1 MTTDFRTV
9 GLSAQESL
17 ERSLAADPE
26 FRDLWERS
34 AFAREVSLAVL
45 HYRTAAGLTIEQ
57 LAERLGVD
65 PEVVGVLE
73 DGEDDPGIG
82 TLRLLSERLGLRFT
96 IDIHPGSPSGVEMTY
111 SVA

>member
-1 MTTDFRTV
+1 MSDRRPEGTITFEELLDRHR
-9 GLSAQESL
+9 
-17 ERSLAADPE
+17 RSDPAFAAE
-26 FRDLWERS
+26 WERT
-34 AFAREVSLAVL
+34 AFAREVSLVVL

-96 IDIHPGSPSGVEMTY
+96 IDIHPSSPSGVEMTY